1 MQVQAQI
8 PMQIRKEQLVSELF
22 TLSQLSTKG
31 YQLNEQIKQRQQKC
45 LESEQK
51 SQAKYERIKRQM
63 SQREKAQAKVKQ
75 QQAQNRQKVKSLRKI
90 KRTNADAAFSLC
102 VRLRAN
108 CTCER
113 CGEKFPVN
121 AMAHLHCSH
130 NYSREYKQVRFHPDN
145 AFALCKDC
153 HWWFSRNK
161 VEATA
166 WKNEKLGEERLRTCF
181 KALESDRL
189 SVISK
194 TEEKRI
200 TGYYNLL
207 ARYMKTERENGNNQY
222 LAFKN
227 YY

>member
-1 MQVQAQI
+1 MQV
-8 PMQIRKEQLVSELF
+8 PRLIRTEQLVSELC

-31 YQLNEQIKQRQQKC
+31 YQLNEQIKQRQQKFQ
-45 LESEQK
+45 ESEQK
-51 SQAKYERIKRQM
+51 SRAKYERVKRQM
-63 SQREKAQAKVKQ
+63 AQREKAQAKVKQ
-75 QQAQNRQKVKSLRKI
+75 QQAQNKQKVNRLRKI
-90 KRTNADAAFSLC
+90 THSNADKAFSLC

-113 CGEKFPVN
+113 CGEKFPMN

-166 WKNEKLGEERLRTCF
+166 WKNEKLGEQRQQTLF
-181 KALESDRL
+181 NALQSEHL
-189 SVISK
+189 KEMSK

-207 ARYMKTERENGNNQY
+207 ARYMKTERENGNNEY
-222 LAFKN
+222 LAFRN